1 MFINFSLSTKP
12 TFKSFNL
19 NRLGNLPQQPYPN
32 LVTKKK
38 KRIKERLVSF
48 GCGED
53 LVKKRPPQSPISNL
67 RAYCT
72 TPILAAP
79 H

>member
-1 MFINFSLSTKP
+1 MFINFSLFTKP

-38 KRIKERLVSF
+38 HIKERLVSF

-53 LVKKRPPQSPISNL
+53 LVKKRPPQSPIYNL